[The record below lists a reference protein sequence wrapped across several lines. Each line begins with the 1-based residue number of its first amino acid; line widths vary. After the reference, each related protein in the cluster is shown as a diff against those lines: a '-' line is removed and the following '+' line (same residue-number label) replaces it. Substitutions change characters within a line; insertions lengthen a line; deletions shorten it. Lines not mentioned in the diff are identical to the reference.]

1 MFPILYDESTITYG
15 QVPTHNGLG
24 VLSDALS
31 CKITEER
38 NGAYELQLTYPS
50 SGLHADDLQ
59 ERRLIKVKPNFTDSP
74 QLFRIY
80 KISKKMKS
88 SYTVYAR
95 HISYDLSGAD
105 ILTGSASTCAD
116 ACRILSTSAFTIT
129 TDKSV
134 TANFTITEPSSRRS
148 WFGGK
153 SGSLLDTYGT
163 GEYHYD
169 NFDIEFLLHR
179 GVDRGVTVL
188 YGKNLLSLTQDTDAT
203 NLATHLI
210 VYWKNEDTGAVVQS
224 SKVATG
230 LTLDVEYVECIDVT
244 SDFIDE
250 PTTSQLNTK
259 AQQLATNSNY
269 VTLKKNI
276 KLDFLQLKTLTD
288 RVDLCDEVTVKYEK
302 FGINIKAKCVKTTWD
317 ALLERYESIEI
328 GDIKQ
333 SFASTFV
340 GTMAAVEEAQSTA
353 NSKVSPTNIRTAWS
367 IDPTSIYVQSGQ
379 IHFNAGTFLVD
390 STNLVIDANGN
401 VKSSSF
407 KSNTSIEFYTT
418 DWTHLL
424 MSLGVYSGV
433 QMMSF
438 YGQTGNT
445 SILNLQADSNGGAI
459 TVSALT
465 GNKSV
470 RMSPLFINLRGDNG
484 SAVRMTNTAGGKVE
498 VYNNASTPGKTIDL
512 NGSTGNIECVSLTQ
526 TSTRKVK
533 KNIKELTL
541 EEAKKLLKATP
552 VTYDFKDES
561 LGTDKRG
568 FIAEDIGIILPEVV
582 EKDEND
588 EPVGIDYIELIPY
601 LVKLMQEHDND
612 INKLKEK
619 NNERIHFK
627 Y

>member
-24 VLSDALS
+24 ALSDALS

-38 NGAYELQLTYPS
+38 NGAYELTLTYPS

-59 ERRLIKVKPNFTDSP
+59 ERRLIKVKPNFTDNA

-105 ILTGSASTCAD
+105 ILSGSASTCAD

-129 TDKSV
+129 TDKTV

-153 SGSLLDTYGT
+153 SGSLLDVYGT

-169 NFDIEFLLHR
+169 NFTVEFLLHR
-179 GVDRGVTVL
+179 GADRGVTVL

-210 VYWKNEDTGAVVQS
+210 CYWKNEDTGTVVQS
-224 SKVATG
+224 AKTSTG

-250 PTTSQLNTK
+250 PSVAQLNAK
-259 AQQLATNSNY
+259 AQQLAANSNY
-269 VTLKKNI
+269 ITLKKNI
-276 KLDFLQLKTLTD
+276 KLDFLQLKTLAD
-288 RVDLCDEVTVKYEK
+288 RVDLCDEVTVRYEK

-317 ALLERYESIEI
+317 ALLERYDSIEI

-340 GTMAAVEEAQSTA
+340 GTMTAVEEAQSTA
-353 NSKVSPTNIRTAWS
+353 NSKVSPTNIRTAWAV
-367 IDPTSIYVQSGQ
+367 DDTSIYVQSGQ
-379 IHFNAGTFLVD
+379 IHFNAGTFLVT
-390 STNLVIDANGN
+390 SSNLIIDQYGN

-407 KSNTSIEFYTT
+407 KSNDSIQFCSPNDWNKLYLDIGYDGSTAFLNMYGFQNDTHIGLASLLVDENGVGGYLMLHNLAYTKST
-418 DWTHLL
+418 FVTPAYLA
-424 MSLGVYSGV
+424 LG
-433 QMMSF
+433 
-438 YGQTGNT
+438 TGT
-445 SILNLQADSNGGAI
+445 GG
-459 TVSALT
+459 SS
-465 GNKSV
+465 SV
-470 RMSPLFINLRGDNG
+470 F
-484 SAVRMTNTAGGKVE
+484 TNTIKADG
-498 VYNNASTPGKTIDL
+498 T
-512 NGSTGNIECVSLTQ
+512 TGNIECVSLTQ

-533 KNIKELTL
+533 KNIQELTT
-541 EEAKKLLKATP
+541 EQAKKLLKATP

-561 LGTDKRG
+561 LGTDRVG

-582 EKDEND
+582 TKDENG
-588 EPVGIDYIELIPY
+588 EPDGINYIELIPY
-601 LVKLMQEHDND
+601 LTKLMQEQQKD
-612 INKLKEK
+612 IEELKEK
-619 NNERIHFK
+619 MK
-627 Y
+627 L

>member
-38 NGAYELQLTYPS
+38 NGAYELVLTYPS

-59 ERRLIKVKPNFTDSP
+59 ERRLIKVKPNFTDNA

-88 SYTVYAR
+88 SYIVYAR

-129 TDKSV
+129 TDKTV
-134 TANFTITEPSSRRS
+134 TANFNISEPSSRRS

-153 SGSLLDTYGT
+153 SGSLLDVYGT

-169 NFDIEFLLHR
+169 NFNISFLLHR
-179 GVDRGVTVL
+179 GADRGVTVL

-203 NLATHLI
+203 NLATHII
-210 VYWKNEDTGAVVQS
+210 VYWKNEDTGTVVRS
-224 SKVATG
+224 DKTATG

-250 PTTSQLNTK
+250 PSVAQLNTK
-259 AQQLATNSNY
+259 AQHLATNANY

-288 RVDLCDEVTVKYEK
+288 RVDLCDEVTVRYEK

-317 ALLERYESIEI
+317 ALLERYDSIEI

-340 GTMAAVEEAQSTA
+340 GTMTAVEEAQSTA

-379 IHFNAGTFLVD
+379 IHFNAGTFLVT
-390 STNLVIDANGN
+390 SSNLIIDQYGN

-407 KSNTSIEFYTT
+407 KSNDSIQFCSPNDWNKLYLDIGYDGSTTFLNMYGIQNTHHIGLASLSADENGVGGYLMLQNLAYTKST
-418 DWTHLL
+418 
-424 MSLGVYSGV
+424 
-433 QMMSF
+433 
-438 YGQTGNT
+438 
-445 SILNLQADSNGGAI
+445 AI
-459 TVSALT
+459 TPSEIHLST
-465 GNKSV
+465 GTGGSRSV
-470 RMSPLFINLRGDNG
+470 W
-484 SAVRMTNTAGGKVE
+484 TNTIKA
-498 VYNNASTPGKTIDL
+498 
-512 NGSTGNIECVSLTQ
+512 NGTTGNIECVSLTQ

-533 KNIKELTL
+533 KNIKDLSDV
-541 EEAKKLLKATP
+541 EAKKLLDLNP
-552 VTYDFKDES
+552 VKYDFKNEE
-561 LGTDKRG
+561 LGKNRVG
-568 FIAEDIGIILPEVV
+568 FIAEDVEVILPEVV
-582 EKDEND
+582 TKDSEG
-588 EPVGIDYIELIPY
+588 EPNGIDYTELIPY
-601 LVKLMQEHDND
+601 LTKLIQEHDNE
-612 INKLKEK
+612 INRLKEK